1 MSDDER
7 QDRQEPGSRQGPED
21 RREWDGQEGEGQER
35 LDVTSEERPAPAV
48 PGSTDRDDGDT
59 EEIFGLLA
67 EFEDSEDLLAAA
79 RRMRESGYH
88 RLDAF
93 TPAPIHGLAE
103 AVGYRSTGKLVK
115 TVFAGGLLGA
125 LVGFGLQ
132 YWVSAIAYPLNV
144 GGRPL
149 NSWPAFFPVIFE
161 LTILFA
167 TFAAVL
173 GMLAWNGLPM
183 PYHPVFNVDRFERA
197 SSEGFFL
204 GVGSPDPRF
213 DRDET
218 RSLLES
224 LDGVVGVYEVDY

>member
-1 MSDDER
+1 MTSDER
-7 QDRQEPGSRQGPED
+7 QEQQRRRDRTVD
-21 RREWDGQEGEGQER
+21 
-35 LDVTSEERPAPAV
+35 ERPAR
-48 PGSTDRDDGDT
+48 GRGTDPPVRGEGE

-67 EFEDSEDLLAAA
+67 EFDDPEDLLAAA
-79 RRMRESGYH
+79 RRVRQAGYH

-93 TPAPIHGLAE
+93 SPAPVHGLAE
-103 AVGYRSTGKLVK
+103 AVGYRSTGKLAK
-115 TVFAGGLLGA
+115 TVFLGGLSGA
-125 LVGFGLQ
+125 LVGLILQ

-173 GMLAWNGLPM
+173 GMLGWNGLPM

-197 SSEGFFL
+197 SSVGFFL
-204 GVGSPDPRF
+204 GVGSPDPLF
-213 DRDET
+213 DRTGT
-218 RSLLES
+218 RALLEG
-224 LDGVVGVYEVDY
+224 LDGVVGVYEVEY